1 MYLIILNEQK
11 FIDNESFCFIIY
23 RKNIKEVFLQILDPI
38 FKLYIHEK
46 EKKFNCQNKNKKVNS
61 NNKSFFTGLLDI
73 SIYISIQY

>member
-46 EKKFNCQNKNKKVNS
+46 EKKFNCKSKNKKVNS